1 MKIHGCVSGSSDL
14 NNLIKI
20 LSEKGVVS
28 KDICVIISVP
38 DFQKHGWIG
47 ELLMKQLEPFIK
59 LMEYK
64 IE

>member
-1 MKIHGCVSGSSDL
+1 MKVHGNVIDSSFL
-14 NNLIKI
+14 KKLIKI
-20 LSEKGVVS
+20 LSEKGAVS

-47 ELLMKQLEPFIK
+47 ELLMEQLEPFIK
-59 LMEYK
+59 LMEHK

>member
-1 MKIHGCVSGSSDL
+1 MKIGDYVTDSRSL
-14 NNLIKI
+14 EKI
-20 LSEKGVVS
+20 IEMLSEKGVIS

-38 DFQKHGWIG
+38 DIQKHGKMG
-47 ELLMKQLEPFIK
+47 LLLMKQLEPFIK